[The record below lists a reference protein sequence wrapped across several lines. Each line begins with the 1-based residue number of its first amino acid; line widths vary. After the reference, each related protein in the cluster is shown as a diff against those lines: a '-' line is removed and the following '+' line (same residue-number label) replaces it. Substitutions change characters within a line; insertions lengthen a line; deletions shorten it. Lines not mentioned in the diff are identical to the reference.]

1 MAALS
6 TNPYLETKF
15 NNPPLARPDPL
26 QLQRSHTMDI
36 MPLKRI
42 TGVKMDGHMYNPR
55 LPSLRRIE
63 MDHQL
68 GKLPY
73 EHCRNTTWLT
83 KREFENPTVKIFEDR
98 QFNKQ
103 IFRQSSAGTQGS
115 SPEGALYFN
124 SPRGDGGVGAS
135 MTHRVPSANG
145 VSRAE
150 IARREMENMVKEQE
164 RFSNYLA
171 ANLNVQ
177 AAPPENSL
185 PPLRH
190 AQTLKDEP
198 GVDWRGQLPVAARA
212 LDKHRTLTNNHYSV
226 ANTSW
231 R

>member
-1 MAALS
+1 M
-6 TNPYLETKF
+6 
-15 NNPPLARPDPL
+15 
-26 QLQRSHTMDI
+26 
-36 MPLKRI
+36 
-42 TGVKMDGHMYNPR
+42 
-55 LPSLRRIE
+55 
-63 MDHQL
+63 
-68 GKLPY
+68 
-73 EHCRNTTWLT
+73 
-83 KREFENPTVKIFEDR
+83 KIFEDR

-177 AAPPENSL
+177 AAPPGEKGSL
-185 PPLRH
+185 IS
-190 AQTLKDEP
+190 A
-198 GVDWRGQLPVAARA
+198 GVINKLLNV
-212 LDKHRTLTNNHYSV
+212 RTKKVNEF
-226 ANTSW
+226 
-231 R
+231 